1 MNHLTAPL
9 QQIPKNL
16 IFKAMI
22 NSANKSFLTEWRD
35 IILKFVEI
43 CGDMQVLKTKKP
55 DSHRVFAA

>member
-22 NSANKSFLTEWRD
+22 NSANKSFLAEWRD

-43 CGDMQVLKTKKP
+43 CGDMQVLETKKP
-55 DSHRVFAA
+55 DSHRVFVA